1 MVEKMPNE
9 EHGSLILLL
18 GGKLLTFAKKNNLGI
33 VTTDALHHVEDDDEN
48 AYLPDI
54 SFTSFARKKE
64 IIKRGAVPMMP
75 DLAVEIKSPNDTYAE
90 IRRKAIYY
98 IEQGTRL
105 VWLVFPA
112 RLKIEVWSAETD
124 EIITLAVHDV
134 LDGGSVLPGF
144 SISVAEIFGM

>member
-1 MVEKMPNE
+1 
-9 EHGSLILLL
+9 
-18 GGKLLTFAKKNNLGI
+18 
-33 VTTDALHHVEDDDEN
+33 VEDDDEN

-75 DLAVEIKSPNDTYAE
+75 DLAVEIKSLNDTYAE

-105 VWLVFPA
+105 VWLVLPA